1 MTLNNCEI
9 SMISSKV
16 WSVLRDIK
24 RIYKFKFVLV
34 GDFAQLDPV
43 EEKNIS
49 YYIAKCLQ
57 NYVMDKC

>member
-1 MTLNNCEI
+1 
-9 SMISSKV
+9 V

-43 EEKNIS
+43 EERKYNVLHS
-49 YYIAKCLQ
+49 EVFAELCDGQMLELTRK
-57 NYVMDKC
+57 